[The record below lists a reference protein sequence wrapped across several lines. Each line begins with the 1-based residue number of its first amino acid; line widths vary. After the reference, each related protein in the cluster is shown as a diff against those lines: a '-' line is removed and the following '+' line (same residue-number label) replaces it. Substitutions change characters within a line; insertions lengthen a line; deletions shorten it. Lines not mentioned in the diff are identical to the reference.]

1 MLFVRLGDMYGFI
14 NSSGQI
20 ILPLIY
26 SGFDDFSDGYA
37 VVYKKAREKMLID
50 TKGKQ
55 VLNLTCYD
63 EIKKLTEGLLAVCKN
78 DLWAILI

>member
-1 MLFVRLGDMYGFI
+1 
-14 NSSGQI
+14 
-20 ILPLIY
+20 
-26 SGFDDFSDGYA
+26 
-37 VVYKKAREKMLID
+37 MLID

-78 DLWAILI
+78 DLWAILIQKETS